1 MHRVHSHVCNCT
13 YLNRRT
19 DFRPTTVQ
27 VHGYVPGDASRRKL
41 SCNDLHFLLVDK
53 LSELLMLDLA
63 MSSSPYG
70 DVITASPAGHEERDQ
85 VASSSRGNFT
95 DPSFG
100 GFFLIA

>member
-1 MHRVHSHVCNCT
+1 M
-13 YLNRRT
+13 
-19 DFRPTTVQ
+19 
-27 VHGYVPGDASRRKL
+27 
-41 SCNDLHFLLVDK
+41 DK

-63 MSSSPYG
+63 MSNSPYG